1 MADDSTDSAVKE
13 QCGVYIICTKFLS
26 LQRIV
31 GHPDAENEL
40 CKFYIVT
47 FLKNVITIC
56 YFVFEL
62 REFNLKKEEKMNNVH
77 M

>member
-13 QCGVYIICTKFLS
+13 QCGVYIICSKFLS

-47 FLKNVITIC
+47 FLKISLLYVISFLSYASSIS
-56 YFVFEL
+56 
-62 REFNLKKEEKMNNVH
+62 RRRRR
-77 M
+77 